1 MCSTD
6 VLLHKKAYF
15 CSINY
20 RSANDKETDFVL
32 RSGKRVEQLIQV
44 CYSLAS
50 ERTRKREVDSIAECA
65 NELHC
70 ENLII
75 VTKDEEDNF
84 EKNGHT
90 IKVVPIMKF

>member
-32 RSGKRVEQLIQV
+32 RSGTRVEQLIQV

-70 ENLII
+70 ENLVI
-75 VTKDEEDNF
+75 VTKDEEDTL
-84 EKNGHT
+84 EKNGHA
-90 IKVVPIMKF
+90 IRVVPIVKF

>member
-1 MCSTD
+1 MF
-6 VLLHKKAYF
+6 Y
-15 CSINY
+15 Y

-32 RSGKRVEQLIQV
+32 RNGTHVEQLIQV
-44 CYSLAS
+44 CYSLES

-75 VTKDEEDNF
+75 VTKDEEDTLK
-84 EKNGHT
+84 KNGHS
-90 IKVVPIMKF
+90 IHIVPIIKF